1 MGVEEEF
8 HLVDLKTRRLTPRAP
23 ELLRELSDDFAAELQ
38 SCVVEMTSGV
48 VDTLRGLRDD
58 LLRHRRVLVDI
69 AAELGIGVVAAGAVP
84 LSVPAEM
91 QVTQTARFRQML
103 ADYQLLA
110 REQLICGT
118 QVHVGVEDR
127 DVAVEVANR
136 VSPHLATL
144 LALSVSSPFWADGTD
159 TGYSSVRTLVW
170 QRWPTTGPA
179 APVRSAA
186 EYERLVSDLIASG
199 VITDRGMVYFDVRPS
214 NSAPTLEL
222 RVCDSCPSVDT
233 IVLIAGLFRAL
244 VQREVQGLRAGA
256 PPRVIAPTLGRAALW
271 RAARS
276 GLEGALVDVSRPC
289 ARPAGEVV
297 IELLCSLRPQ
307 LEASGDWQMVS
318 ELARQVLL
326 AGTSSARQRR
336 ARRRRGRLTD
346 VVDQLIAETAG
357 RWPSI
362 AEAVGKDPTLL
373 FGYQPITRPAERTGI
388 HAAAADVFASYDEAV
403 GGGLPRRRY
412 TKVLDT
418 LASLGAAALRSREG
432 GIEQE
437 QLAENIT
444 FRVTGQSRAQLFPLD
459 LVPRVVA
466 ADEWAELTAG
476 LGQRARALDA
486 FLRDIYANQ
495 EILADGIIGV
505 HALDRAPGFRS
516 TGRLAGDTVH
526 VHISGTDLV
535 CDDDGHWLVLEDN
548 LRVPSGVAY
557 AIVNRRLLSKYL
569 PELRPPQGLADVEGA
584 PQMLLDTLRAAA
596 PPHTTGEPAV
606 VLLSAGWEDSA
617 WFEHRFLADEMRV
630 PLVQPSD
637 LSVRDGRLVRHI
649 GTGTHSVDVVY
660 ARMDE
665 DMLLSSTGNDGAL
678 LRPGLLDA
686 IANRDLT
693 IANALGNGVADD
705 KAIYAYVPAMI
716 EYYLGEKPLLPQVPT
731 WICAERAQR
740 DYVLAHLSELVVKPI
755 DGLGGTGV
763 LIGPEASDAALEAR
777 RRELVLQPERFIAQ
791 EMIALSTHPT
801 FDGEG
806 MYPHHVDL
814 RAFVHL
820 RAGPGASVS
829 AHVAPAALTRVASR
843 GSRIVNS
850 SAGGGSKDTWI
861 LTQPVNAAGE
871 ERDRQTAVPA

>member
-8 HLVDLKTRRLTPRAP
+8 HLVDLKTRRLTARAP
-23 ELLRELSDDFAAELQ
+23 ELLDELSDDYVAELQ
-38 SCVVEMTSGV
+38 RCVVEINSAV
-48 VDTLRGLRDD
+48 VDTLDRLRDD
-58 LLRHRRVLVDI
+58 LLSHRRVLVNT

-91 QVTQTARFRQML
+91 QVTQTARYRQML

-118 QVHVGVEDR
+118 QVHVAVDNR
-127 DVAVEVANR
+127 DIAVEVGNR
-136 VSPHLATL
+136 VAPHLATL
-144 LALSVSSPFWADGTD
+144 LALSASSPFWADGSD
-159 TGYSSVRTLVW
+159 TGYASVRTLVW

-179 APVRSAA
+179 APVESAT
-186 EYERLVSDLIASG
+186 EYDELVSQLVASG
-199 VITDRGMVYFDVRPS
+199 VISDAGMVYFDVRPS
-214 NSAPTLEL
+214 NAAPTLEL

-244 VQREVQGLRAGA
+244 VEREAKGVAAGT
-256 PPRVIAPTLGRAALW
+256 PPLVISPTLGRAALW

-276 GLEGALVDVSRPC
+276 GLEGELVDVSGPRG
-289 ARPAGEVV
+289 RPAAEVV
-297 IELLCSLRPQ
+297 NELVESLRPQ
-307 LEASGDWQMVS
+307 LEASGDWEMVND
-318 ELARQVLL
+318 LAGQVLL

-336 ARRRRGRLTD
+336 ALRRRGRLAD

-357 RWPSI
+357 RWPSV
-362 AEAVGKDPTLL
+362 AVAVGEDPTLL
-373 FGYQPITRPAERTGI
+373 FGYQPATRPAERAGVT
-388 HAAAADVFASYDEAV
+388 DVFASYDEAID
-403 GGGLPRRRY
+403 GSGHPRPRY
-412 TKVLDT
+412 KKVLDT
-418 LASLGAAALRSREG
+418 MADLGVAALRSREG
-432 GIEQE
+432 GVEQE
-437 QLAENIT
+437 QRADSIT

-459 LVPRVVA
+459 LVPRMVA
-466 ADEWAELTAG
+466 ADEWDQLTAG

-495 EILADGIIGV
+495 QILADGIIGV
-505 HALDRAPGFRS
+505 QALDRAPGFRS

-526 VHISGTDLV
+526 AHISGTDLV
-535 CDDDGHWLVLEDN
+535 CDDEGHWLVLEDN
-548 LRVPSGVAY
+548 LRVPSGTAY
-557 AIVNRRLLSKYL
+557 AIVNHRLLEKYL
-569 PELRPPQGLADVEGA
+569 PELRPPDGLADVDRV

-596 PPHTTGEPAV
+596 PPHAPDEPSV

-617 WFEHRFLADEMRV
+617 WFEHRFLAEEMGV

-637 LSVRDGRLVRHI
+637 LSTRDGRLVRHI
-649 GTGTHSVDVVY
+649 GAGAQQVDVMY

-665 DMLLSSTGNDGAL
+665 DMLLSSTGYDAAP

-686 IANRDLT
+686 ITNGNLS
-693 IANALGNGVADD
+693 IVNALGNGVADD
-705 KAIYAYVPAMI
+705 KAIYAFVPAII
-716 EYYLGEKPLLPQVPT
+716 EYYLGEKPLLQQVPT

-740 DYVLAHLSELVVKPI
+740 DYVLANLGDLVVKPI
-755 DGLGGTGV
+755 DGLGGSGV
-763 LIGPEASDAALEAR
+763 LIGPEATDAAVEAR
-777 RRELVLQPERFIAQ
+777 RRELLIQPERFIAQ

-820 RAGPGASVS
+820 RAGPSGSVS

-843 GSRIVNS
+843 GTRIVNS
-850 SAGGGSKDTWI
+850 SSGGGSKDTWV
-861 LTQPVNAAGE
+861 LTEPEQPSAA
-871 ERDRQTAVPA
+871 PAGAT